1 MQILTTTPIWV
12 LRKFSAC
19 CVWVIVTNLVSSC
32 RFSNPLPSPV
42 SARYPYMVSAMNVSC
57 VSGMKF
63 SYRVCYVICIFVPW
77 LSIRALFSI
86 NEVFTGQLFI
96 INAVVIRKLFRINAV
111 VICHLFARYA
121 VRYAQCS
128 RGYANFA

>member
-1 MQILTTTPIWV
+1 MDADIDNHSNLGSAKI
-12 LRKFSAC
+12 FSMLC
-19 CVWVIVTNLVSSC
+19 LGNSHELSPLLV
-32 RFSNPLPSPV
+32 RFSNPLPSPIF
-42 SARYPYMVSAMNVSC
+42 MNVSC

-63 SYRVCYVICIFVPW
+63 SYRVCYFICIFVPW

-86 NEVFTGQLFI
+86 NEVFTVQLFI

-121 VRYAQCS
+121 VKYVQCS